1 MHTDG
6 QQLVITCNCVSGD
19 TGPEVTCWVVHLRSS
34 HLQVSLTGLRFK
46 VTVIRYLWGETKKK
60 RKKINRFFFFKKK
73 RDNRLQAA
81 KDFTSVSRKRT
92 VKFSYVYSQ
101 PHL

>member
-46 VTVIRYLWGETKKK
+46 VTVICYLWGETKKK
-60 RKKINRFFFFKKK
+60 RKKK
-73 RDNRLQAA
+73 REITIDSKLQKILPLCLA
-81 KDFTSVSRKRT
+81 RG
-92 VKFSYVYSQ
+92 
-101 PHL
+101 L